1 MIRHSILK
9 TLSENRMNE
18 DIQTVDLGDD
28 DYGYED
34 EEDEVDTTSNT
45 TR

>member
-1 MIRHSILK
+1 MKINQKQLNEMIRHSILK

-28 DYGYED
+28 DYGI
-34 EEDEVDTTSNT
+34 
-45 TR
+45 